1 MKKKGVP
8 TKQRK
13 YLFRIKEDLKRGIL
27 TFEYLERRTALKPCR
42 KLTKSVGGASKNAK
56 KEGEKKGG
64 AEKKK

>member
-13 YLFRIKEDLKRGIL
+13 YLLRVKEDLKRGIL

-42 KLTKSVGGASKNAK
+42 KLTKSLGGAKGK
-56 KEGEKKGG
+56 KEAEKKAA

>member
-8 TKQRK
+8 TKHRK
-13 YLFRIKEDLKRGIL
+13 YLLRLKEDLKRGIL

-42 KLTKSVGGASKNAK
+42 KLTRSSGGAKK
-56 KEGEKKGG
+56 KEAEKKAA

>member
-8 TKQRK
+8 TKHRK
-13 YLFRIKEDLKRGIL
+13 YLLRIKEDLKRGIL

-42 KLTKSVGGASKNAK
+42 KLTKSAGGAKGAK
-56 KEGEKKGG
+56 KEGEKKAA

>member
-13 YLFRIKEDLKRGIL
+13 YLLRIKEDLKRGIL

-42 KLTKSVGGASKNAK
+42 KLTKSVGGASKTAK
-56 KEGEKKGG
+56 KDGDKKA

>member
-13 YLFRIKEDLKRGIL
+13 YLLRIKEDLKRGIL

-42 KLTKSVGGASKNAK
+42 KLTKSVGGSKNAK
-56 KEGEKKGG
+56 KDGDKKA

>member
-13 YLFRIKEDLKRGIL
+13 YFLRIKEDLKRGIL

-42 KLTKSVGGASKNAK
+42 KLTKSVAGGKGK
-56 KEGEKKGG
+56 KDADKKA